1 MPLLPE
7 AIPCFDGF
15 ESMMTTAEKALLMLL
30 LEEAASTMQEEMKST
45 PLRIVTCIDPGKNRF
60 GIAA

>member
-1 MPLLPE
+1 
-7 AIPCFDGF
+7 
-15 ESMMTTAEKALLMLL
+15 MLL

-60 GIAA
+60 GIAACWFNIWIDHSSLKE